1 MPCWSPVMDETPA
14 PPLDPRITPARR
26 DLAAEHLAGRVAA
39 ARFVEGE
46 AYEVIEPQVPV
57 RRAPSPEA
65 ALDTEALRGERVILY
80 EEDQDGWAWG
90 QLESDGYVGFVAK
103 AALRK
108 PGAMPTHKVSAL
120 RTLVFPGPS
129 IRLAPV
135 QSLAFGSRLAVSRF
149 EGALA
154 STVDGEFVPACH
166 LTSIERNETD
176 FVAVA
181 ERFLGSPYLW
191 GGKTNLGIDCSGLLQ
206 IALAACGVS
215 CPRDSD
221 MQEHAVGEPFAP
233 SQVTSGLR
241 RGDLVFW
248 KGHVAIVYDQARLLH
263 ANAFHMAVAL
273 ESIVDAVARIRAAG
287 SEITSVRRLPG

>member
-1 MPCWSPVMDETPA
+1 MDETPA
-14 PPLDPRITPARR
+14 PPLDPRITPARP

-46 AYEVIEPQVPV
+46 AYEVIEPQVPM
-57 RRAPSPEA
+57 RRAASPEA
-65 ALDTEALRGERVILY
+65 ALDTEALRGERVTLY
-80 EEDQDGWAWG
+80 EEDQEGWAWG

-221 MQEHAVGEPFAP
+221 MQEDAIGLELAPPSAFSEP
-233 SQVTSGLR
+233 R
-241 RGDLVFW
+241 RGDLIFRE
-248 KGHVAIVYDQARLLH
+248 GHVAIVRDGKTLIH
-263 ANAFHMAVAL
+263 ANAFHMAVAI
-273 ESIVDAVARIRAAG
+273 EPIGEAMARIRASGCECISA
-287 SEITSVRRLPG
+287 RRI

>member
-1 MPCWSPVMDETPA
+1 MDETSD
-14 PPLDPRITPARR
+14 PPLDPRITPARP
-26 DLAAEHLAGRVAA
+26 DLAAEHLAGRVVA

-46 AYEVIEPQVPV
+46 AYEVIDPQVPV
-57 RRAPSPEA
+57 RRAPSPA
-65 ALDTEALRGERVILY
+65 APLDTEALRGERVMLY
-80 EEDQDGWAWG
+80 EEDQEGWAWG

-129 IRLAPV
+129 IRLAPI
-135 QSLAFGSRLAVSRF
+135 QSLPFGSRLTVTRF

-154 STVDGEFVPACH
+154 ATADGEFVPACH

-176 FVAVA
+176 FVVVA
-181 ERFLGSPYLW
+181 ERFVGSPYLW

-206 IALAACGVS
+206 VALAACGIS

-233 SQVTSGLR
+233 SPAISGLR
-241 RGDLVFW
+241 RGDLMFW
-248 KGHVAIVYDQARLLH
+248 KGHVGIVCDEARLLH

-273 ESIVDAVARIRAAG
+273 ESIADAVARIRAAG
-287 SEITSVRRLPG
+287 GEITSVRRLRG